1 MDVGKAEVA
10 DDDAAEGG
18 KAAVGDVDGD
28 VEQKQNPRLR
38 VNCGLEGLIPFPFSI
53 GDSGF
58 VFRKPLH
65 GMVLLPVVQEESVHR

>member
-10 DDDAAEGG
+10 NDDAAKGG

-38 VNCGLEGLIPFPFSI
+38 VDCGFECLMPFPFSI

-65 GMVLLPVVQEESVHR
+65 GVVLLSVIQEESVHR